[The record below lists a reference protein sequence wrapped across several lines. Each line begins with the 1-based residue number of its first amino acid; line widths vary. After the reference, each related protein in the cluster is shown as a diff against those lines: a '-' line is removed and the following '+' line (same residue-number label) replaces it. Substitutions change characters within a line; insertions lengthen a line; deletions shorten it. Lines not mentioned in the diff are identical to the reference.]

1 MKNLLHIHY
10 RLAFIIC
17 LAVSIGLL
25 ITSFLMP
32 PTGEIHPSVLKG
44 AAELMFY
51 PALAFAA
58 KALAEGKSA
67 KVQHGSTVVS
77 IGDDDDLEVIDN
89 KEDIEEDED

>member
-1 MKNLLHIHY
+1 
-10 RLAFIIC
+10 
-17 LAVSIGLL
+17 
-25 ITSFLMP
+25 MP